1 MKQGAPRPILR
12 PRAEQTVEE
21 RLTELERLLGHV
33 LERAQ
38 AHPYGRKVLA
48 YLGLDLGQAT
58 RSYRPP
64 PEFRAQ
70 RKGKAPARPTGG
82 AP

>member
-1 MKQGAPRPILR
+1 MPEAPPQSSRP
-12 PRAEQTVEE
+12 VEE
-21 RLTELERLLGHV
+21 RLAELERLLGHV
-33 LERAQ
+33 IERAQ

-48 YLGLDLGQAT
+48 YLGLDLGQAA

-64 PEFRAQ
+64 PKFRAQ